1 MAAQRI
7 ATLSRRERQVFNALV
22 AGRPSKI
29 IAFELGISVRTVE
42 VRRARM
48 FVHRL
53 GIQKLADA
61 VRSPC
66 WLNRDRSC
74 GTRRAKTK
82 KTRVS
87 PAERQTWAHAWF
99 ARSSTFYRCPRDFVS
114 VLIID
119 HHRII
124 IPIVIPSK
132 FAGNHLGASLGILS
146 FD

>member
-1 MAAQRI
+1 VAAQRI

-42 VRRARM
+42 VRRARACSI
-48 FVHRL
+48 
-53 GIQKLADA
+53 GLASRSSRTQCA
-61 VRSPC
+61 SPC
-66 WLNRDRSC
+66 WLNRGRSC

>member
-1 MAAQRI
+1 VAAQRI

-48 FVHRL
+48 FDRL

>member
-48 FVHRL
+48 FDRL